1 MSLISAIA
9 TRIRNYTSVIM
20 IRGGHNAGPHELAK
34 WKVNTLTSSIIIT
47 C

>member
-9 TRIRNYTSVIM
+9 MRIRNYTNM
-20 IRGGHNAGPHELAK
+20 IRGGHNTGPHELAK
-34 WKVNTLTSSIIIT
+34 WKVNALTSSIIIT